1 MGRYKLN
8 FKIMKKLS
16 LLKLNDPKTLKED
29 ELKKIKGGDCKSLL
43 CQCIS
48 SNDSLRVDNSDEWN
62 NLLNYS

>member
-1 MGRYKLN
+1 ML
-8 FKIMKKLS
+8 KK
-16 LLKLNDPKTLKED
+16 N
-29 ELKKIKGGDCKSLL
+29 ELKKIKGGDCKALL